1 MITKPFGKL
10 GWPVSAVSMGC
21 WNIGNQ
27 WGELDDATAWA
38 TVRASYQHG
47 VNLFDTAESYGIP
60 GGLSEM
66 RLGTALAGIRHNVYI
81 VSKIGNWGKRTG
93 AEVPKTTYD
102 LIRLCGHAILGRLRT
117 DYVDVVLCHEGDIQ
131 DPTVYLE
138 GFEALKDE
146 GCIRAYGISTND
158 LAALKRFNADGAC
171 SVVQVDYSLLNRK
184 PEDEFL
190 PYCQENGIAVMVRG
204 PLAMGLLSGR
214 YDKET
219 KFEDSVRT
227 RFHQNAQEQAQY
239 EARISKVEKLA
250 AVVEPGEAMVQA
262 ALRFV
267 ISHPAIST
275 VIPGSKSPA
284 QAITNAHAG
293 DELLTEAEWNALAK
307 AVE

>member
-1 MITKPFGKL
+1 MIHKPFGKL

-66 RLGTALAGIRHNVYI
+66 RLGVALAGIRHNVYI

-117 DYVDVVLCHEGDIQ
+117 DYVDVVLCHEDNIE

-138 GFEALKDE
+138 GFEALKAE
-146 GCIRAYGISTND
+146 GCIRAYGISTNNLD
-158 LAALKRFNADGAC
+158 VLKRFNADGSC

-190 PYCQENGIAVMVRG
+190 PYCAEQGIALMVRG

-214 YDKET
+214 YSKAT
-219 KFEDSVRT
+219 RFEDSVRT
-227 RFHQNAQEQAQY
+227 RFHKDEKEQAQY

-250 AVVEPGEAMVQA
+250 AVVEPGEAMVAA
-262 ALRFV
+262 ALRYV
-267 ISHPAIST
+267 ISHPAVST
-275 VIPGSKSPA
+275 VIPGSKSPE
-284 QAITNAHAG
+284 QAIINAHAG
-293 DELLTEAEWNALAK
+293 DRLLTDDERNALAA
-307 AVE
+307 AVG

>member
-1 MITKPFGKL
+1 MIQKPFGKL

-66 RLGTALAGIRHNVYI
+66 RLGVALAGIRHNVYI

-138 GFEALKDE
+138 GFEALKNE

-158 LAALKRFNADGAC
+158 LNVLKRFNAEGTC

-190 PYCQENGIAVMVRG
+190 PYCAEHGIAVMVRG

-214 YDKET
+214 YSKATVFD
-219 KFEDSVRT
+219 DSVRASWHNDPK
-227 RFHQNAQEQAQY
+227 RQADF
-239 EARISKVEKLA
+239 EAKVEKVDHLKS
-250 AVVEPGEAMVQA
+250 VVEPGEAMVTA

-267 ISHPAIST
+267 ISHPAVST
-275 VIPGSKSPA
+275 VIPGSKSPE
-284 QAITNAHAG
+284 QAIMNARAG
-293 DELLTEAEWNALAK
+293 DQLLSESERQALVA
-307 AVE
+307 AVS